1 MDFAPIEA
9 FVQERLGKD
18 HSGHDM
24 FHCLR
29 VRKTAEKLAEREPGC
44 DPIVVVCAALLH
56 DVPDKKLCKD
66 TEKAKAEVVDVLKQ
80 NGVGQEKI
88 DHIMN
93 IIDNISF
100 KGFGVDT
107 TMATIEGKVVQ
118 DADRL
123 DAIGAIGVAR
133 CFAYG
138 GSVGNPMYDPNLKPE
153 MHATEEAYRSH
164 RSSSIAHFSEKLLH
178 LKDRMQTQSGKKL
191 AEKRHAYLEGFLHQF
206 LDEWDGND
214 I

>member
-118 DADRL
+118 DADR
-123 DAIGAIGVAR
+123 DR
-133 CFAYG
+133 K
-138 GSVGNPMYDPNLKPE
+138 SVV
-153 MHATEEAYRSH
+153 
-164 RSSSIAHFSEKLLH
+164 
-178 LKDRMQTQSGKKL
+178 
-191 AEKRHAYLEGFLHQF
+191 
-206 LDEWDGND
+206 
-214 I
+214 